1 MGFSV
6 QVFFILRRHYARGKE
21 MTGNERK
28 VKLYP
33 FSGTKHAHDIEFR
46 RVRVKNELSEAV
58 QFDGKRFVCKISDE
72 EYAALENL
80 EERLD
85 DLIGY
90 MHEGI
95 VWLDGKRWELAQDCV
110 LWAACMRGVR

>member
-46 RVRVKNELSEAV
+46 RARVKNELCEAV
-58 QFDGKRFVCKISDE
+58 SFNGERWECKISEE

-110 LWAACMRGVR
+110 LWAACM

>member
-1 MGFSV
+1 M
-6 QVFFILRRHYARGKE
+6 K
-21 MTGNERK
+21 GNEKK
-28 VKLYP
+28 VRLYP

-46 RVRVKNELSEAV
+46 RARVKNELHEAI
-58 QFDGKRFVCKISDE
+58 QLEGNRLVCKISDE
-72 EYAALENL
+72 RYAALEKL
-80 EERLD
+80 EEQLD

-110 LWAACMRGVR
+110 LWAACMRGAK

>member
-1 MGFSV
+1 M
-6 QVFFILRRHYARGKE
+6 E
-21 MTGNERK
+21 GNDRK

-33 FSGTKHAHDIEFR
+33 FNGTKHAHDIEFR
-46 RVRVKNELSEAV
+46 RARVKNELCEAIQV
-58 QFDGKRFVCKISDE
+58 KGNRLVCKISDE

-95 VWLDGKRWELAQDCV
+95 VWLDGKRWALAQDCV
-110 LWAACMRGVR
+110 LWAACVRGAR